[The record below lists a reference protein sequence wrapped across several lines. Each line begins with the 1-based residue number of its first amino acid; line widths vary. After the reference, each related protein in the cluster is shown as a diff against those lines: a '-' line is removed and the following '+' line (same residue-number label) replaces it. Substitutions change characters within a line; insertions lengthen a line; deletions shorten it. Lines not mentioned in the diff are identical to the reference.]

1 MRKLAAT
8 LAALCLFA
16 TQTGAHGGDSVS
28 HSVSHGHLDPQNDLS
43 KVEIKTT
50 KVAGNVYMLEGAGG
64 NIGVSAGPDGV
75 LIVDDQFAPL
85 AEKIR
90 AAFRGLG
97 TGQLR
102 FVLNTHYH
110 GDHTGSN
117 AVFGV
122 EAPIVAHTNVR
133 KRLASGS
140 RALGRDVPPAP
151 KEALPVITYDT
162 TVSVH
167 FNGEEIRVVHFP
179 AGHTDGD
186 SVVFFTA
193 SNVIHMG
200 DDFFTGRFPFVDVD
214 NGGSVEGLACNVA
227 EIISKAPAGVKI
239 IPGHGPLSTLE
250 DLRAFHSMLTE
261 TTELVRARLRAG
273 RTLGQAK
280 AEGLPD
286 KWKEWGAGFINTE
299 TWIELV
305 YRSLQKDAGKTSPV
319 GSVRPRADAAERL
332 SILPGY
338 WPGFR
343 LASPGGGL

>member
-8 LAALCLFA
+8 LAALCLYA
-16 TQTGAHGGDSVS
+16 AHTGAHGGG
-28 HSVSHGHLDPQNDLS
+28 HGHLDPQDDLS

-64 NIGVSAGPDGV
+64 NIGVSAGADGV

-90 AAFRGLG
+90 AAFKPLG
-97 TGQLR
+97 TGRLR

-117 AVFGV
+117 AAFGA
-122 EAPIVAHTNVR
+122 EAPIVAHANVR
-133 KRLASGS
+133 KRLASGA
-140 RALGRDVPPAP
+140 RVLGQEVKPAP

-167 FNGEEIRVVHFP
+167 FNGEEIRVVHYP

-200 DDFFTGRFPFVDVD
+200 DDFFAGRFPFVDVD
-214 NGGSVEGLACNVA
+214 NGGSVEGLARNVA
-227 EIISKAPAGVKI
+227 DIVSKAPAGVKI
-239 IPGHGPLSTLE
+239 IPGHGPLSTVE
-250 DLRAFHSMLTE
+250 DLRAFHAMLTE
-261 TTELVRARLRAG
+261 TTEIVRARLRSG
-273 RTLGQAK
+273 RTLEQAK

-286 KWKEWGAGFINTE
+286 KWKDWGAGFIKTQD
-299 TWIELV
+299 WIELV
-305 YRSLQKDAGKTSPV
+305 YRSLQKNPGAKAARVPAHT
-319 GSVRPRADAAERL
+319 PREAAARL
-332 SILPGY
+332 SLAGER
-338 WPGFR
+338 WLDFR
-343 LASPGGGL
+343 FDS